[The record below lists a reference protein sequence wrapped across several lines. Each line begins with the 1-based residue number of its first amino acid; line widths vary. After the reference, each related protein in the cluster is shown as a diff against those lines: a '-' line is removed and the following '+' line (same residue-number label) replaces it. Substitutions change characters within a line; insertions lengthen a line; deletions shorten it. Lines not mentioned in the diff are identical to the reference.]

1 MSKKTLTK
9 RQSAVIEQLFNGELS
24 EQQVLEKY
32 RVSRTLFSRWLGDE
46 LFVREFERRITS
58 ARLAG
63 QALIARYS
71 LVAAAKLVALTES
84 QNPETARKA
93 CLDVISLPAKT
104 DNNRQS
110 PPADEEPADEALE
123 QLPPALA
130 ELVNWLIGFR
140 VSAVFVWGQIA
151 A

>member
-130 ELVNWLIGFR
+130 ERLL
-140 VSAVFVWGQIA
+140 A
-151 A
+151 ALAEQSG